1 MKMDMT
7 EEQINKLINKLN
19 DEDYDVRKNVE
30 DILIKVSKQSIDPLI
45 NALNHDNPEIQIE
58 SARILGKMGNE
69 AALDALIEAL
79 KDENPDFRRE
89 VTLAI
94 NKIVEK
100 DP

>member
-1 MKMDMT
+1 MDMT

-30 DILIKVSKQSIDPLI
+30 DILIKLGNQSIGPI
-45 NALNHDNPEIQIE
+45 IKALDHDNPEIQME

-69 AALDALIEAL
+69 KALNALIEAL
-79 KDENPDFRRE
+79 KDGNPEFRRE
-89 VTLAI
+89 VSLAI
-94 NKIVEK
+94 SKIVDK

>member
-1 MKMDMT
+1 MDMT

-30 DILIKVSKQSIDPLI
+30 DILIKLGNQSIGPI
-45 NALNHDNPEIQIE
+45 IKALDHDNPEIQME

-69 AALDALIEAL
+69 KALNALIEAL
-79 KDENPDFRRE
+79 KDENPEFRRE
-89 VTLAI
+89 VSLAI
-94 NKIVEK
+94 SKIVDK

>member
-1 MKMDMT
+1 MT

-30 DILIKVSKQSIDPLI
+30 DILIKLGNQSIGPI
-45 NALNHDNPEIQIE
+45 IKALDHDNPEIQME

-69 AALDALIEAL
+69 KALNALIEAL
-79 KDENPDFRRE
+79 KDGNPEFRRE
-89 VTLAI
+89 VSLAI
-94 NKIVEK
+94 SKIVDK